1 MGAGA
6 VDLLQGFETKSSPF
20 LENILAFVG
29 LYFYTTV
36 PLSNPDAWV
45 HRWNHSQENAVRHV
59 YCCVALVVGCLIGC
73 GPGDG
78 RVAVNGSVTLK
89 GEPLDEGV
97 IEFISTG
104 MKSGTT
110 IQNGKYDIP
119 RDQGLIAGTY
129 KVMITSGDGRTPAD
143 SPDGLPGPTGANI
156 VSKDRI
162 PKEYNINTKLEAKV
176 EGSSPNKFDF
186 AIP

>member
-1 MGAGA
+1 MR
-6 VDLLQGFETKSSPF
+6 
-20 LENILAFVG
+20 LAC
-29 LYFYTTV
+29 
-36 PLSNPDAWV
+36 S
-45 HRWNHSQENAVRHV
+45 
-59 YCCVALVVGCLIGC
+59 CVALLVGCCFFGC
-73 GPGDG
+73 GAGDG
-78 RVAVNGSVTLK
+78 RVAVNGAVTLK

-97 IEFISTG
+97 IEFVSTG

-119 RDQGLIAGTY
+119 RDQGLVAGTY
-129 KVMITSGDGRTPAD
+129 KVMITSGDGRTPVD

-176 EGSSPNKFDF
+176 EGTSPNKFDF

>member
-1 MGAGA
+1 MRL
-6 VDLLQGFETKSSPF
+6 VCS
-20 LENILAFVG
+20 
-29 LYFYTTV
+29 
-36 PLSNPDAWV
+36 
-45 HRWNHSQENAVRHV
+45 
-59 YCCVALVVGCLIGC
+59 CVALLVGCCFFGC
-73 GPGDG
+73 GAGDG
-78 RVAVNGSVTLK
+78 RVAVNGAVTLK

-97 IEFISTG
+97 IEFVSTG

-119 RDQGLIAGTY
+119 RDQGLVAGTY
-129 KVMITSGDGRTPAD
+129 KVMITSGDGRTPVD

-176 EGSSPNKFDF
+176 EGTSPNKFDF